1 MNVGQVLLT
10 KSISLVRGASRTRGI
25 ATEVGKVSELVTK
38 EVRLPHSQGVLL
50 PGCTMPAMHNPP
62 DKLTLSVAGSLEEG
76 LRRQGFESLEV
87 AQGYVDRIERMN
99 QLADEFYQCHS
110 DARGK
115 EIQARIGK
123 HILDSAK
130 NGRVE
135 LPLDLGKD
143 GRPIRHSD
151 RIVAAYCTKAREL
164 GYGVSVTRNPDSDI
178 FIIGLHPGKVK
189 NMHPDIYRQVLK
201 TLEPELTPKDLLK
214 VGVKDLHF
222 KQHAIG
228 DCYFLSSIYALSR
241 HPKGQEILSK
251 MIIPR
256 SNGSFR
262 VIFPGYPDIPITV
275 TRAEVREFKEMGIK
289 EGPEGLKIL
298 ERAYSELRRHIDNDV
313 VNFSRE
319 GALNG
324 GFGHR
329 ALRHLTGGE
338 SKSLSSHGEVFAKHS
353 DIAITAE
360 KLLNQLARE
369 PENLVVTA
377 GTPSRGPYKVERI
390 NAQGGDEFS
399 NKYIYFMDSE
409 HRFFCNHSYAVVG
422 VNPQARKVTVVNPHD
437 TQTQIYTLSYEK
449 FMQIFDCI
457 EGVRLNG
464 KGVKKGLILLKNS

>member
-10 KSISLVRGASRTRGI
+10 KLTSTARGASRTRGI
-25 ATEVGKVSELVTK
+25 ATEVGNVSELVTK
-38 EVRLPHSQGVLL
+38 EVRLPHSKGGL
-50 PGCTMPAMHNPP
+50 PQGCTMPAIHNPP
-62 DKLTLSVAGSLEEG
+62 DKLILSVAGSLEDG
-76 LRRQGFESLEV
+76 LRRQGFESLAV

-99 QLADEFYQCHS
+99 QLAREFYKCYPKDTAIELMS
-110 DARGK
+110 
-115 EIQARIGK
+115 RIK
-123 HILDSAK
+123 RHILSSAE
-130 NGRVE
+130 NGQVKVKV
-135 LPLDLGKD
+135 DLGKD
-143 GRPIRHSD
+143 RRPIRHSD
-151 RIVAAYCTKAREL
+151 RMVEAYCTQAREL
-164 GYGVSVTRNPDSDI
+164 GYGVSVTRKPDSDI
-178 FIIGLHPGKVK
+178 VIIGLHQGRVK
-189 NMHPDIYRQVLK
+189 NMHPDTYRQVLR

-214 VGVKDLHF
+214 AGVKDLHF
-222 KQHAIG
+222 KQYAIG
-228 DCYFLSSIYALSR
+228 DCYFLSSVYALSR

-275 TRAEVREFKEMGIK
+275 TRAEVREFKEMGVK

-298 ERAYSELRRHIDNDV
+298 ERAYSELRRKIDNDV
-313 VNFSRE
+313 ANFSRE
-319 GALNG
+319 GALHG

-338 SKSLSSHGEVFAKHS
+338 SKSLSSHGEVFAKRP
-353 DIAITAE
+353 DVMINAE

-377 GTPSRGPYKVERI
+377 STPSRGAYKVERI
-390 NAQGGDEFS
+390 NAQGGNEFS

-422 VNPQARKVTVVNPHD
+422 VNPQARTVTVVNPHD
-437 TQTQIYTLSYEK
+437 TRAQIYTLSYGK

-464 KGVKKGLILLKNS
+464 KGVKMGAYTPDK